1 VTWARTAESGPESR
15 QRPASAMWAVL
26 GPSPDLAEAR
36 ELAEH
41 LRRVVTQLGAEA
53 AADLER
59 LLFVL
64 EA

>member
-1 VTWARTAESGPESR
+1 
-15 QRPASAMWAVL
+15 MWAVL